1 MVGCHHSMDMSLNS
15 LQEMVKDRETWRA
28 TVHGVTKSWT
38 CLSISTTTAIY
49 IVNYIPIKLEGK
61 TKKKKR
67 VPNRCGEYLYKYLYN
82 EYLSITYNNKNWE
95 N

>member
-1 MVGCHHSMDMSLNS
+1 MVGWHHSMDMSLSS

-61 TKKKKR
+61 TKKKKECLIG
-67 VPNRCGEYLYKYLYN
+67 VGNICTN
-82 EYLSITYNNKNWE
+82 TCIMSI
-95 N
+95 